1 MNGTL
6 YAVATPIGNLKDI
19 SLRALEILREV
30 DAIAAEDTR
39 NTVKLLN
46 HFEIHTPMFAYHKF
60 NLTEGGK
67 KILSFL
73 AEGKNIALVSDAGL
87 PGISDPGE
95 EILRSAIEEGFDVQI
110 IPGATAS
117 LTALLLSGLSTERF
131 VFEGFLPTKTSE
143 RKARLEKIFEHPY
156 TAILYEA
163 PHRLLSLLHEMES
176 FDPSRRISVSREL
189 TKKFEE
195 TFRGSVSEA
204 VFHFENGTVK
214 GEFVLIMEG
223 KKEVPK
229 EIGEED
235 IRKLL
240 LERMEKGL
248 SKKDAV
254 REVATLTGR
263 PKNVIYAVSLSL
275 E

>member
-46 HFEIHTPMFAYHKF
+46 HFEIQTPMFAYHKF
-60 NLTEGGK
+60 NLAKGGE
-67 KILSFL
+67 KILRLL

-95 EILRSAIEEGFDVQI
+95 EILRSAIEEGFEVQI

-131 VFEGFLPTKTSE
+131 VFEGFLPTKASE
-143 RKARLEKIFEHPY
+143 RKARLEEIFQHPY
-156 TAILYEA
+156 TSIVYEA

-176 FDPSRRISVSREL
+176 FDSMRKISVSREL

-195 TFRGSVSEA
+195 TFRGSISEA
-204 VFHFENGTVK
+204 VSHFEKGTVK
-214 GEFVLIMEG
+214 GEFVLILE
-223 KKEVPK
+223 KKIEVPK
-229 EIGEED
+229 EIEEGD
-235 IRKLL
+235 IRQLL
-240 LERMEKGL
+240 LERMERGL

-254 REVATLTGR
+254 REVTALTGE

>member
-1 MNGTL
+1 MKGIL

-19 SLRALEILREV
+19 SLRALEILRSV

-46 HFEIHTPMFAYHKF
+46 HYDIHTPMFAYHKF
-60 NLTEGGK
+60 NTAEGGE
-67 KILSFL
+67 KILRLL
-73 AEGKNIALVSDAGL
+73 AEGKDIALVSDAGL

-95 EILRSAIEEGFDVQI
+95 DVLRQAMNSGFDVQV

-131 VFEGFLPTKTSE
+131 VFEGFLPSKGTE
-143 RKARLEKIFEHPY
+143 RRQRLQQVLEHPY
-156 TAILYEA
+156 TVILYEA
-163 PHRLLSLLHEMES
+163 PHRILSLLKEMEALDS
-176 FDPSRRISVSREL
+176 SRRISVSREL

-204 VFHFENGTVK
+204 VNFFEHGTVK
-214 GEFVLIMEG
+214 GEFVVVVEG
-223 KKEVPK
+223 KKERSNPT
-229 EIGEED
+229 GEEE
-235 IRKLL
+235 IRESLRQL
-240 LERMEKGL
+240 MEDGC

-254 REVATLTGR
+254 RELAASTGL
-263 PKNVIYAVSLSL
+263 PKNVIYGISLSL